1 MKLECAELSEK
12 GENGINVDWER
23 GKRKKEEGGKG
34 SGGNT
39 SSGEVSN
46 SREGIT
52 TNGNIIVGIFK

>member
-1 MKLECAELSEK
+1 MWIGKE
-12 GENGINVDWER
+12 ENGRNR
-23 GKRKKEEGGKG
+23 KEEREV
-34 SGGNT
+34 GGNT